1 MAYAQSEAQQL
12 KPLIEFKESQHL
24 VLAPTVGYYS
34 AWPKPGAFL
43 AGGCF
48 IGTLKVLNTY
58 YDLYLPEG
66 CYGRVVMNGERDIA
80 LPVEYGQELFR
91 LNPDKDFSEPGE
103 QTPGTCPGAE
113 DIDTSGGG
121 YVITAFT
128 TGIFYARPSPDAP
141 PFVTEGQ
148 TVEKGKALGLIEV
161 MKTFNHII
169 FHGTD
174 KSSTGVIKKAYVK
187 DSQEVKLGQ
196 PLFLIE

>member
-1 MAYAQSEAQQL
+1 MANGQMESLQL
-12 KPLIEFKESQHL
+12 QPLVEFKDDRNL

-34 AWPKPGAFL
+34 AWPRPGAFL

-48 IGTLKVLNTY
+48 IGSFKVLGTT

-66 CYGRVVMNGERDIA
+66 FYGRVEINEERDIA
-80 LPVEYGQELFR
+80 FPVEYGQELFR
-91 LNPDKDFSEPGE
+91 LNPDKNFAGPEKK
-103 QTPGTCPGAE
+103 TTGAGANSDPAE
-113 DIDTSGGG
+113 TGFM
-121 YVITAFT
+121 ITAFT
-128 TGIFYARPSPDAP
+128 TGIFYAKPSPDAP

-174 KSSTGVIKKAYVK
+174 KSTTGVIKKAYVK